1 MRAGEGGADEDVRA
15 HETSAIA
22 AISRA
27 LMERYPN
34 AGVPAVA
41 ALKADAWA
49 IVRALN
55 EEGCVIVKVKGP
67 ALFTEI
73 TDA

>member
-1 MRAGEGGADEDVRA
+1 VAGSDEAIRA
-15 HETSAIA
+15 HERSAIV
-22 AISRA
+22 AISEV
-27 LMERYPN
+27 LMERYPD
-34 AGVPAVA
+34 AGAPAVA

-55 EEGCVIVKVKGP
+55 EAGYVIVKVKGP